1 MRGKSRISLR
11 SSGLRPNHAEPFS
24 FLLHS
29 LQKPPPFWIHRSPPV
44 ALLVLLAFHWSAQVC
59 RRARWV
65 GSLAYF
71 VYTALGYSTGL
82 LGAEGV
88 VDFDAAAGLVSAVF
102 GTAEPAAAGAAA
114 PSLLHC

>member
-44 ALLVLLAFHWSAQVC
+44 ALLVLLAFHWSAQGC
-59 RRARWV
+59 SRARWA

-71 VYTALGYSTGL
+71 ASTALGYIAAL
-82 LGAEGV
+82 AGAEGA
-88 VDFDAAAGLVSAVF
+88 VDLCPVAGLACAVFELSEAAAAGV
-102 GTAEPAAAGAAA
+102 AA
-114 PSLLHC
+114 S